1 MDKIVEC
8 VPNFSTVDPTV
19 IEAITNAIEA
29 VENTML
35 LNVEPDAD
43 YNRVVVTF
51 VGSPE
56 TIGEA
61 AFQGMIK
68 ATELIDMR
76 NHKGE
81 HPRIGA
87 TDVCPFVP
95 VKGVTDE
102 ECVQIARQVAERV
115 ANELKVP
122 TYLYAKAATDEERVR
137 LPNIRKGEYEGLPQ
151 KIVDPKWKPDFGE
164 PVFNERSGAYVIG
177 VRDFL
182 IAYNVNI
189 DSEDVDIAVEIG
201 RIVRESGWWV
211 EKDGQKIRKSGLFK
225 GIQGMGVT
233 LEKPDRKLTQISMN
247 VMNYRQL
254 TKPHEVFEEIK
265 RLATDRGVNVTGSE
279 IVGLIPLE
287 AIRMAGKYYAP
298 DEEDQD
304 QLIKIATDNLGLSDL
319 DEFVPE
325 QKIIELM
332 IK

>member
-19 IEAITNAIEA
+19 IETITNAIEA

-61 AFQGMIK
+61 AFQGIIK
-68 ATELIDMR
+68 ATELIDMS

-95 VKGVTDE
+95 VKGVSDE
-102 ECVQIARQVAERV
+102 ECIQIARQVAERV

-122 TYLYAKAATDEERVR
+122 TYLYAKAATNEERVR
-137 LPNIRKGEYEGLPQ
+137 LPNIREGEYEGLPQ

-164 PVFNERSGAYVIG
+164 AVFNERSGAYVIG

-211 EKDGQKIRKSGLFK
+211 EKDGQKIREPGLFK
-225 GIQGMGVT
+225 GIQGMGVS
-233 LEKPDRKLTQISMN
+233 LERPDRKLTQISMN
-247 VMNYRQL
+247 VMNYRHL

-265 RLATDRGVNVTGSE
+265 RLAAERGVKVTGSE

-287 AIRMAGKYYAP
+287 AILMAGKYYAP
-298 DEEDQD
+298 DEENQD
-304 QLIKIATDNLGLSDL
+304 QLVKIAIDNLGFNDL
-319 DEFVPE
+319 DKFVPK

>member
-19 IEAITNAIEA
+19 IKAITNAIEA
-29 VENTML
+29 VEDTML

-61 AFQGMIK
+61 AFQGITK

-102 ECVQIARQVAERV
+102 ECIQIAHQVAERV

-122 TYLYAKAATDEERVR
+122 TYLYAKAATNEERIR

-151 KIVDPKWKPDFGE
+151 KIVDPKWKPDYGE

-189 DSEDVDIAVEIG
+189 DSENVDIAVDIG

-211 EKDGQKIRKSGLFK
+211 EKDGQKIREPGLFK

-233 LEKPDRKLTQISMN
+233 LERPDRKLTQISMN

-254 TKPHEVFEEIK
+254 TTPHEVFEEIK
-265 RLATDRGVNVTGSE
+265 RLATERGVNVTGSE

-287 AIRMAGKYYAP
+287 AILMAGKYYAP

-304 QLIKIATDNLGLSDL
+304 KLIDIAIENLRLSDL
-319 DEFVPE
+319 DEFVPD